1 MFGFC
6 DVATGG
12 IIAREVENILALY
25 EPRID
30 DIIVE
35 AEPRPANSEF
45 ELTVS
50 YKIVGQA
57 QKPDPNAKCKQTC
70 LSHEKISKIDACPLL
85 CAA

>member
-1 MFGFC
+1 MC
-6 DVATGG
+6 IRD
-12 IIAREVENILALY
+12 RNILALY

-57 QKPDPNAKCKQTC
+57 VELQTYSFI
-70 LSHEKISKIDACPLL
+70 LEATR
-85 CAA
+85 